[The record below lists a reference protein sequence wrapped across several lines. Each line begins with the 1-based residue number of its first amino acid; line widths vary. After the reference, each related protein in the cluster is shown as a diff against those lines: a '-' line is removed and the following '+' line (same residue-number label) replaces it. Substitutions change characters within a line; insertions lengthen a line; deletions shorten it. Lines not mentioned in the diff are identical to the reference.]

1 MSKRPESAGPM
12 VHLLIAMAVL
22 GLVFGG
28 GVVVGWA
35 TRERRPPATG
45 KSAASIPDAEV
56 KRELAACRRAL
67 KARAKATAI
76 PPATATSPPG
86 ETDDAGVEKA
96 AAKVEALQ
104 KEVEE
109 CIARETLANANV
121 CGRIRDHSNLLFV
134 LTYSASCV
142 DEAGVGEFLVNSLKK
157 CADFDDF
164 PAHLD
169 EGKLT
174 QEEKFIISQS
184 QQNRALR
191 TKNDLINNVQ
201 ATLRRCRKK
210 FGLSPE

>member
-1 MSKRPESAGPM
+1 MSKRPESAGLM
-12 VHLLIAMAVL
+12 VHLLIAVAVL

-28 GVVVGWA
+28 GVLVGWA
-35 TRERRPPATG
+35 TRERRPPAMG

-56 KRELAACRRAL
+56 KRELAACRRAV

-76 PPATATSPPG
+76 PPAPATSPPG

-96 AAKVEALQ
+96 AKVEALQ

-109 CIARETLANANV
+109 CRVRETLSNAYV
-121 CGRIRDHSNLLFV
+121 CGGIRDHRNLLFV
-134 LTYSASCV
+134 LTYSAPCV
-142 DEAGVGEFLVNSLKK
+142 DEAEIGEFLLNSLEK
-157 CADFDDF
+157 CTNFDDF

-169 EGKLT
+169 EDKLT

-191 TKNDLINNVQ
+191 TKSDLIRGVQ
-201 ATLRRCRKK
+201 ETLRRCRKR
-210 FGLSPE
+210 FALSSE

>member
-1 MSKRPESAGPM
+1 MSKPPESAGLM
-12 VHLLIAMAVL
+12 VHLLIAVAVL

-28 GVVVGWA
+28 GVLVGWA
-35 TRERRPPATG
+35 TRERRPPAME
-45 KSAASIPDAEV
+45 KSAASIPDADV
-56 KRELAACRRAL
+56 KRELAACRRAV
-67 KARAKATAI
+67 KARARATAI

-109 CIARETLANANV
+109 CRVRETLSNAYV
-121 CGRIRDHSNLLFV
+121 CGTITDHNNLLFV

-142 DEAGVGEFLVNSLKK
+142 DEAGVGEFLVNSLEK
-157 CADFDDF
+157 CTNFDDF

-169 EGKLT
+169 EDELT
-174 QEEKFIISQS
+174 QEEKFRVAQS
-184 QQNRALR
+184 EQNRALR
-191 TKNDLINNVQ
+191 TKNDLTRNVQ
-201 ATLRRCRKK
+201 ETFRRCRKR

>member
-1 MSKRPESAGPM
+1 MSKRPESAGLM
-12 VHLLIAMAVL
+12 VHLLIAVAVL

-35 TRERRPPATG
+35 TRERRPPAVE

-56 KRELAACRRAL
+56 KPELAACRRAL

-96 AAKVEALQ
+96 AKVEALQ
-104 KEVEE
+104 KNVEE
-109 CIARETLANANV
+109 CRVRETLSNAYV

-134 LTYSASCV
+134 LTYSAPCV
-142 DEAGVGEFLVNSLKK
+142 DEARVGEFLVNSLEK
-157 CADFDDF
+157 CTSFDDF

-169 EGKLT
+169 EDELT

-191 TKNDLINNVQ
+191 TKNDLIRNAQ
-201 ATLRRCRKK
+201 ETLRRCRKR
-210 FGLSPE
+210 FGLPSE